1 MKKLLSAGAALALVL
16 IVAACGSGSSSSG
29 GAPAVR
35 AGSSKPFPELRLAG
49 RGVRRVD
56 AVTSFD
62 ILTLI
67 IVSQVAQGLTSF
79 DANGRVVPA
88 LASSVDQPDDTTYV
102 YHLRPGVNF
111 SDGKPLTVDD
121 VVWSLERAMGKTSQ
135 LATDYTS
142 VASIAAQGADT
153 VVVKLK
159 RPDVTWPGIAS
170 FAGQI
175 VEKAAAL
182 RGGVANI
189 GTPSNLPIG
198 TGPYRFQSF
207 SADAGAT
214 LAVNPSGA
222 GRSRRRSVSC
232 SRTSEIRRAIQ
243 LALRSGDVDAAMAAD
258 RRGLEIPGVTLYQA
272 PGVGQMALSMNTLV
286 APFDDVHVRRAIAYA
301 VDRAGIAQATMGG
314 GYQLSDTLTPLS
326 LYADIA
332 PVDQVRAAFAALPR
346 YDFDLQKARA
356 ELAQSRYPHGF
367 TTSID
372 AVDIF
377 PPVAQALVPQ
387 LAKIGITLK
396 LKPEQQN
403 QWVAELYG
411 PRDKVGF
418 TPTAY
423 SATYPDPSSLM
434 SDWLDPAAAAVNG
447 LNSANYRNPVLGRLL
462 EQQRQETDRAARLRL
477 ITEAFKL
484 MKRDVPYIPL
494 WSPDLYMA
502 MSSKYVL
509 SERYSPWTAYFTPW
523 IVDVHAAS

>member
-35 AGSSKPFPELRLAG
+35 AGSSKPFPELRLDG
-49 RGVRRVD
+49 GGVRRVD

-62 ILTLI
+62 IPTLL
-67 IVSQVAQGLTSF
+67 IVAQVEQGLTSF
-79 DANGRVVPA
+79 DANGKVVPA

-102 YHLRPGVNF
+102 YHLRPGVKF

-135 LATDYTS
+135 LATNYTS

-159 RPDVTWPGIAS
+159 RPDVTWPGIAA

-207 SADAGAT
+207 SADTGAT
-214 LAVNPSGA
+214 LAVNPYWSGPKPA
-222 GRSRRRSVSC
+222 AQRVVFENLRDQS
-232 SRTSEIRRAIQ
+232 AIQ
-243 LALRSGDVDAAMAAD
+243 LALRSGDVDVVTGAS
-258 RRGLEIPGVTLYQA
+258 RRGFEIPGVTLYQA
-272 PGVGQMALSMNTLV
+272 PGVLQMALSMNTLV

-314 GYQLSDTLTPLS
+314 GYQLSDTLTPLT
-326 LYADIA
+326 LYGDVA
-332 PVDQVRAAFAALPR
+332 PVDQVRAAFATLPR
-346 YDFDLQKARA
+346 HDFDLQKARA

-377 PPVAQALVPQ
+377 PPIAQAMVPQ

-403 QWVAELYG
+403 QWVAEVYG
-411 PRDKVGF
+411 PREKVGF
-418 TPTAY
+418 TPTSY

-447 LNSANYRNPVLGRLL
+447 LNTANYRNPEMGRLL
-462 EQQRQETDRAARLRL
+462 EQQRQETDGAARLRL
-477 ITEAFKL
+477 ITEAFRL

-494 WSPDLYMA
+494 WSPDIYMA

-523 IVDVHAAS
+523 VVDVHAAS